1 MSYLQNQMNALRFDK
16 RLLEMNLKSGIITRE
31 EYDQFVTD
39 LKDDTGNATQLDLA
53 TEAEESQN
61 ASQNETR
68 TEEAS
73 SEPSQVPTN
82 TDPFGSGF

>member
-39 LKDDTGNATQLDLA
+39 LKDDKANATQLDLA

-61 ASQNETR
+61 AGQNETR
-68 TEEAS
+68 SEELTNQS
-73 SEPSQVPTN
+73 SPMPTN